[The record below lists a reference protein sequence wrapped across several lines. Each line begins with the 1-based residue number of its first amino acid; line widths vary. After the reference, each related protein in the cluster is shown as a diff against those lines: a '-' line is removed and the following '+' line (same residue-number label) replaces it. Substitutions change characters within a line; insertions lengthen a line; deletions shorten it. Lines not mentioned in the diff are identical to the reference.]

1 MNMTIGIVEIGV
13 VVAGVAVVLWLLP
26 KTLPQLGKALH
37 QFQEEIKRK

>member
-1 MNMTIGIVEIGV
+1 MNMAIGVVEIGV
-13 VVAGVAVVLWLLP
+13 VVVGVALMLWLLP